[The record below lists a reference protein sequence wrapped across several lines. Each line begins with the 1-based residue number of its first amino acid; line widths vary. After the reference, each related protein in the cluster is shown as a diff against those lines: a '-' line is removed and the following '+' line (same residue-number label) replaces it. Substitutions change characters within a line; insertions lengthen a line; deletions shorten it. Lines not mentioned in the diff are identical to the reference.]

1 MPRFPLV
8 LGLLG
13 TLPFLA
19 AALSSLISITLPA
32 KLTGP
37 GAGITYGVVI
47 LCFMSGIL
55 WGFATNAKA
64 KVAGR
69 AYVLSVVPALWVFFS
84 IGASPLLDLTA
95 LIAGFI
101 GVLSI
106 EFWFQKHQLTP
117 DWWLRMRGILTT
129 IVVICLAVCARA
141 VL

>member
-19 AALSSLISITLPA
+19 AALSSLIALPLPA

-37 GAGITYGVVI
+37 GAGITYGIVI
-47 LCFMSGIL
+47 LSFMSGIL
-55 WGFATNAKA
+55 WGFATNAPA
-64 KVAGR
+64 AISGR
-69 AYVLSVVPALWVFFS
+69 AYVLSVLPALWVFFA

-95 LIAGFI
+95 LIAGFV
-101 GVLSI
+101 GVLLI
-106 EFWFQKHQLTP
+106 EYWFQKHQLTP
-117 DWWLRMRGILTT
+117 DWWLKMRGILTT
-129 IVVICLAVCARA
+129 VVVICLAVCARA